1 MNELKFVPVTDGMF
15 QTLGKVYAEAWKGA
29 NSFFSTPEHLK
40 KQTAEK
46 KAERFKKQQKR
57 EKNLRF
63 YLIYLGEEP
72 IGMYSMTCY
81 PNNTGEIRKLYLL
94 PAYCG
99 KGYGMETLL
108 HILGENRELEQI
120 FLWVLERN
128 ERAVRFYAK
137 CGFEATGDSEE
148 VAPEIE
154 LKAYKMVLN
163 GPLDVK
169 AAVIR
174 SLLRTSRQQHEQ
186 LVPKVLTAKAPVPGP
201 DTARAVPSAAEETPH
216 GQQTLSDM
224 DDELIT
230 GWLAKLCTAVGV
242 AGEEDAACAVAA
254 GMLRE
259 YAGDVMMDQNHNVI
273 ARIRKALPGQPEILL
288 DAHIDEI
295 GMLVTHLE
303 EDGFV
308 RVTNDGGIDKRL
320 LAGQE
325 VLLHGTRTISGIV
338 AVQPPHLTTP
348 EDREKLPDVTDILI
362 DTGFPKEELS
372 QIIAPGD
379 SVTIRSRFTRMM
391 NRQVNSKALD
401 DRSCAAAIL
410 YALELTKGEELP
422 CGVSVVFS
430 AQEEIGGHGAA
441 TAAFALRP
449 DQALVSDVSFAWTP
463 DADRNECGLLGKGA
477 MIGVA
482 PILDKEMT
490 AALRSM
496 AASRGIPHQ
505 LEVMGGRT
513 GTNADAI
520 FRSCGGVRTALI
532 SLPQK
537 YMHTPVEIVSTE
549 DIASV
554 GRLMAEYLRAPVG
567 MGDHSGN

>member
-1 MNELKFVPVTDGMF
+1 MSELKFVPVTDGMF
-15 QTLGKVYAEAWKGA
+15 QQLGKVYAQAWKGA

-40 KQTAEK
+40 KQTPEK
-46 KAERFKKQQKR
+46 KADRFKKQQKR
-57 EKNLRF
+57 EKNLCF
-63 YLIYLGEEP
+63 YLIYLGDEA
-72 IGMYSMTCY
+72 IGMYSMTTY
-81 PNNTGEIRKLYLL
+81 PNNTGEIRKMYFL

-108 HILGENRELEQI
+108 HILGENRELDQI

-137 CGFEATGDSEE
+137 CGFEATGDTEE

-154 LKAYKMVLN
+154 LKAYKMVLT

-174 SLLRTSRQQHEQ
+174 SLLRTRRQAYDQ
-186 LVPKVLTAKAPVPGP
+186 LVPEVLTVKAPQPERTAP
-201 DTARAVPSAAEETPH
+201 AEKTKEKQPIQPSDETDT
-216 GQQTLSDM
+216 
-224 DDELIT
+224 LIG
-230 GWLAKLCTAVGV
+230 GWLQKLCTAVGV
-242 AGEEDAACAVAA
+242 PGEEDAACAVAA
-254 GMLRE
+254 GILRE
-259 YAGDVMMDQNHNVI
+259 YTGDVVIDQNHNVI
-273 ARIRKALPGQPEILL
+273 ARVRKALPGQPEILL

-303 EDGFV
+303 TDGFV
-308 RVTNDGGIDKRL
+308 RVTKDGGIDPRL

-325 VLLHGTRTISGIV
+325 VLLHGTRTIPGVV

-348 EDREKLPDVTDILI
+348 EDRDKVPDVTEIWI
-362 DTGFPKEELS
+362 DTGFPKEELE
-372 QIIAPGD
+372 QILAPGD
-379 SVTIRSRFTRMM
+379 GVTIRSRFTRML
-391 NRQVNSKALD
+391 NHQVSSKALD

-410 YALELTKGEELP
+410 YALELTREEELP
-422 CGVSVVFS
+422 CGVTVVFS
-430 AQEEIGGHGAA
+430 SQEEIGGYGAA
-441 TAAFALRP
+441 TAAYKLQP

-490 AALRSM
+490 QTLRSL
-496 AASRGIPHQ
+496 AAARDIPHQ

-520 FRSCGGVRTALI
+520 FKSGGGIRTALI

-537 YMHTPVEIVSTE
+537 YMHTPIEIVSIE
-549 DIASV
+549 DIVSV

-567 MGDHSGN
+567 MDAGRK